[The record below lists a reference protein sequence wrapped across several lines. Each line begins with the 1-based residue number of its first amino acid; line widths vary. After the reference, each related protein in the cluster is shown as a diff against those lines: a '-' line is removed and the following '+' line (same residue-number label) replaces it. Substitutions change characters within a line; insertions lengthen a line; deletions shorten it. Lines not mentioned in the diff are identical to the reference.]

1 MKTKMRIPFVLLFIL
16 VILAS
21 SCREEKPAL
30 DDTATAMP
38 AITPTPRAVETVP
51 PVSLV
56 ANAAPAYPRVIG
68 RYPAAGEEAGLDS
81 VFEVYFDQPMRP
93 DAVITVTDGN
103 GAPVEGQTEWPESR
117 VLRFSPAKPLQSDS
131 QYQLTLDPETQA
143 ANGTPLLEGLTL
155 DFYTIGELAVSQVV
169 PNDGAQNVAI
179 DSVIT
184 VIFNRPVVPLTVGE
198 AASAWPNPLNIEPEI
213 PGQGEWVNTSV
224 YVYRPESTLIGSQS
238 YQVTVLADVINSL
251 SATGAT
257 MAEDMVSLFTVTP
270 PTFNFLELVDGPWN
284 PRTGY
289 DNMRLDQSFRLHFN
303 QPMESESTEAAV
315 SLRSGSTHAP
325 FISAWSEDFVTLTI
339 TPTQLLTLDTTYILR
354 IDESATSSQG
364 GTMASAFSWSAATV
378 EYPAI
383 RKTTPAD
390 GRTESDYSSFFRI
403 EFTSPMAEESLKG
416 RVIITPDIIG
426 DPDGLY
432 SPWNWSQ
439 NYYGFRPSTTY
450 TVQILPG
457 MKDVYGNEITEGR
470 TITFTTGKLQPSAS
484 LNLPYSVALYRSSG
498 SDSLWVSHQ
507 NVSELE
513 LALYSLPLQTFGR
526 LLHGDLYDLRFNPP
540 SDSLVWQNNVP
551 VTAPLNEMA
560 HKRFVLNQENTGPL
574 PTGFYFVA
582 LDSPEIRHNEP
593 HAQAQVLVMATANA
607 VLKTTATEAMIWATD
622 LTTGNPLPDVPV
634 YLYDRTYSL
643 VVEGVT
649 DEFGLAY
656 FDGLSLETGWDAR
669 YFAVVGEPGDD
680 IFGVAISNWNEGISS
695 YDFGIY
701 TDFYL
706 QPNQPTGY
714 IYTERPVYRP
724 GQPVYFKGVIR
735 LNDDLSYSLPA
746 FAEVQVQINSYDET
760 VYTDTLSLSDFGS
773 FSGEFLLD
781 DEAALGNYWIGVTTT
796 GGDRI
801 GNGYFEV
808 AEFRKPTFQVQ
819 VTAEERD
826 VSVGDTIQLAVDAR
840 FFSGGVVVDGAVEW
854 HVRSEAYTFS
864 PGPSLGRYSFRSV
877 ERDLGY
883 YYYDRTNQPTQVIA
897 EGVGQTDGQGRLL
910 LEIPAELQEGD
921 GSRRFVIEVSVTDVA
936 GNQVSGRSSVI
947 VHRSLVYPGISAT
960 QSVATAGEPADID
973 VIVVDWT
980 GDEVANQPVTV
991 EVVERRWYSVQEED
1005 DRGRTIWRSNVEEIP
1020 VEILGSPDLLTDENG
1035 RTAFQ
1040 FIPPNGGVFRIYV
1053 STQDVNGNVTRS
1065 STYMWVSGEEY
1076 VAWRQASDHSF
1087 ALISDKTSY
1096 EPGETAEILIA
1107 SPFQG
1112 EVSALVT
1119 VERGHIKQHEVIQL
1133 VNNSTIY
1140 KLPIT
1145 GDMAPNIFVSVM
1157 VIKGVDETNLAPD
1170 FKLGMTQFT
1179 VDREEQALSVTI
1191 TPDRT
1196 AVSPGETVNFT
1207 VTVQDHNGQPVNAEL
1222 SLSLT
1227 DLAVLTLANRKE
1239 LPLLDH
1245 FYSERYLSVNTAT
1258 LLAHNMDAYNQ
1269 ELEDEIKGGGGGA
1282 GSYGVLTIREEFP
1295 DTTYWEGQLETGPDG
1310 EVTVAVTLP
1319 DTLTTWRM
1327 DARAV
1332 TLDTKVGQTT
1342 VDIVSTLPVLI
1353 SPQTPRFFIV
1363 GDEVQLGAVVHNNTE
1378 TAVDATVLLD
1388 SSGVTLLE
1396 EAEQMITVPAG
1407 QQRFVT
1413 WTAVVQDVT
1422 RVDLIFI
1429 TTAGAFSDA
1438 TRPPL
1443 ATLEGGGLP
1452 VYKYEVPETVG
1463 SSGQLLDGGAVLE
1476 SIALPL
1482 YADYELTQGTVTIQ
1496 VAPSLAAAMTDGL
1509 DYLEHYPYEC
1519 TEQIV
1524 SKFLPNL
1531 LTVRA
1536 LKAAGIS
1543 EPALESSLNTQVNVA
1558 LQRLY
1563 SRQNPDGGW
1572 GWWGT
1577 YKSNTLVTAYVIQ
1590 ALVEAQKS
1598 DFAVSQAV
1606 IDNGVTFLEGHIRN
1620 VEQLSGRNR
1629 YNRQAFLVYVLALAG
1644 APSTQHMNT
1653 LFENRT
1659 SLDLYARGFL
1669 AQAIQLT
1676 DEEDP
1681 RLGTLLS
1688 DFISHANL
1696 SATGTSWEEAERDY
1710 WNWNTDTRTTAIV
1723 LDTMVKLDPDNP
1735 LTANAVRW
1743 LMAHRTDGRWASTQ
1757 ETAWTLMALTD
1768 FMVATGELQADFAYE
1783 VAVNGE
1789 RQLQGEANATTLRD
1803 VQQLQLDINEL
1814 LADEL
1819 NQVAF
1824 GRTDG
1829 PGNLYYTTH
1838 LEAYLPVTQVQPLDR
1853 GIIISRSYFDPADRE
1868 NPITEIEQGE
1878 TFLARLT
1885 IVVPNTLHYVVI
1897 EDYLPAGAEA
1907 VDQSLQTSQQV
1918 GAPDRY
1924 TWEEVQERGWGWW
1937 VFNHVELRDEKV
1949 VLSADVL
1956 PAGTYEYVYLVR
1968 AAIPGQYQVIPP
1980 TAQEFYFPEVYGRGA
1995 GSLFAVLPKE

>member
-16 VILAS
+16 VVLAS
-21 SCREEKPAL
+21 SCREEKPAS
-30 DDTATAMP
+30 DSVSTATPVIMP
-38 AITPTPRAVETVP
+38 TLPAVETETS
-51 PVSLV
+51 VSLV

-68 RYPAAGEEAGLDS
+68 RYPAAGEEAALDS
-81 VFEVYFDQPMRP
+81 VFEVYFDQPMQP
-93 DAVITVTDGN
+93 DTAVTVTDGK
-103 GAPVEGQTEWPESR
+103 GALVDGQTEWTQPR
-117 VLRFSPAKPLQSDS
+117 VMRFSPAKQLLSDS
-131 QYQLTLDPETQA
+131 QYQLTLGPNVLSAD
-143 ANGTPLLEGLTL
+143 GTPLLEGLTL
-155 DFYTIGELAVSQVV
+155 DFYTIGELAVSQLV
-169 PNDGAQNVAI
+169 PVNGAQDVAI

-184 VIFNRPVVPLTVGE
+184 VIFNRPVVPLTIGE
-198 AASAWPNPLNIEPEI
+198 TANTLPNPLSIEPNI
-213 PGQGEWVNTSV
+213 PGRGEWVNTSV
-224 YVYRPESTLIGSQS
+224 YVYRPESALIGSQLYRVS
-238 YQVTVLADVINSL
+238 VNAEVINAI

-257 MAEDMVSLFTVTP
+257 MAEDRVSLFTVTP
-270 PTFNFLELVDGPWN
+270 PTFDFLELIDGPWN

-289 DNMRLDQSFRLHFN
+289 SDMRLDQAFRLHFN
-303 QPMESESTEAAV
+303 QPMEPESTEAAV
-315 SLRSGSTHAP
+315 SLRSGTIFAP
-325 FISAWSEDFVTLTI
+325 FISAWSDDFVTLTI
-339 TPTQLLTLDTTYILR
+339 TPTELLSLDSAYTLR
-354 IDESATSSQG
+354 IDNSAISAQG
-364 GTMASAFSWSAATV
+364 GSMTRPFSWSATTV
-378 EYPAI
+378 KYPAI
-383 RKTTPAD
+383 LNTTPTD
-390 GRTESDYSSFFRI
+390 GSTESDYSSFFRI
-403 EFTSPMAEESLKG
+403 NFVSPMDEESLKG

-457 MKDVYGNEITEGR
+457 MKDLYGNETTQRR
-470 TITFTTGKLQPSAS
+470 TLTFTTGKLPPSAS

-513 LALYSLPLQTFGR
+513 VALYGLSLQTFGR

-540 SDSLVWQNNVP
+540 ANRLVWQNNVP

-560 HKRFVLNQENTGPL
+560 YKRFVLNQADTGPL

-582 LDSPEIRHNEP
+582 LDSPQIRHNEP
-593 HAQAQVLVMATANA
+593 HAQAQVLVLATANA

-622 LTTGNPLPDVPV
+622 LTTGDPLPEVPV
-634 YLYDRTYSL
+634 YLYDRTYSS

-656 FDGLSLETGWDAR
+656 FDNLTLETGWDTR
-669 YFAVVGEPGDD
+669 YFAMVGEPGSD

-724 GQPVYFKGVIR
+724 GQPVYFKGVVR
-735 LNDDLSYSLPA
+735 LNDDLSYSLPE
-746 FAEVQVQINSYDET
+746 FEEVKVQIDSYDET
-760 VYTDTLSLSDFGS
+760 VYTDTLALSDFGS
-773 FSGEFLLD
+773 FSGELLLD
-781 DEAALGNYWIGVTTT
+781 DEAVLGNYWIGVTTPS
-796 GGDRI
+796 GERI

-808 AEFRKPTFQVQ
+808 AEFRKPTFQVN
-819 VTAEERD
+819 VSAEESD

-840 FFSGGVVVDGAVEW
+840 FFSGGAIVDGAVEW
-854 HVRSEAYTFS
+854 QVRSEAYTFS
-864 PGPSLGRYSFRSV
+864 AGPSLARYSFRSV

-883 YYYDRTNQPTQVIA
+883 YYYDRTTQPSQVIA
-897 EGVGQTDGQGRLL
+897 EGIGQTDGQGQLL
-910 LEIPAELQEGD
+910 LEIPAELQEGE

-960 QSVATAGEPADID
+960 HSVATAGEAADID
-973 VIVVDWT
+973 VIVVYWD
-980 GDEVANQPVTV
+980 GSEVANQPITV

-1035 RTAFQ
+1035 RTSFQ
-1040 FIPPNGGVFRIYV
+1040 YIPPNGGVFRIYV
-1053 STQDVNGNVTRS
+1053 STQDINGNVTRS
-1065 STYMWVSGEEY
+1065 STYMWVSGEDY
-1076 VAWRQASDHSF
+1076 IAWRQASDHSF

-1119 VERGHIKQHEVIQL
+1119 VERGHIKQHEVIRL

-1140 KLPIT
+1140 QLPIT

-1157 VIKGVDETNLAPD
+1157 VIKGVDETSLAPD

-1179 VDREEQALSVTI
+1179 VDREEQALDVTI

-1196 AVSPGETVNFT
+1196 AVSPGEVVNFT
-1207 VTVQDHNGQPVNAEL
+1207 VTVKDHNGRPVNAEL

-1282 GSYGVLTIREEFP
+1282 GSYGVLTIREDFP
-1295 DTTYWEGQLETGPDG
+1295 DTTYWQGQLETGPDG
-1310 EVTVAVTLP
+1310 EVTVTVTLP

-1327 DARAV
+1327 DARAITV
-1332 TLDTKVGQTT
+1332 DTKVGQTT
-1342 VDIVSTLPVLI
+1342 ADIVSTLPVLI

-1363 GDEVQLGAVVHNNTE
+1363 GDEVQLGAVIHNNTE
-1378 TAVDATVLLD
+1378 TAVAATVMLESSGIELLD
-1388 SSGVTLLE
+1388 E
-1396 EAEQMITVPAG
+1396 PEQTITVPSG

-1413 WTAVVQDVT
+1413 WKAVVQDVM
-1422 RVDLIFI
+1422 RVDLIFY
-1429 TTAGAFSDA
+1429 TTAGDYSDA
-1438 TRPPL
+1438 TRPPQ

-1463 SSGQLLDGGAVLE
+1463 TSGQLLDGGAVME
-1476 SIALPL
+1476 SIALPI
-1482 YADYELTQGTVTIQ
+1482 YPGYELTQGTVTIQ

-1509 DYLEHYPYEC
+1509 DYLKTYPYEC

-1536 LKAAGIS
+1536 LNAAGITD
-1543 EPALESSLNTQVNVA
+1543 PTLEANLNTQVNVA

-1572 GWWGT
+1572 GWWGMNQ
-1577 YKSNTLVTAYVIQ
+1577 SNTLVTAYVIQ

-1598 DFAVSQAV
+1598 DFAISQAV
-1606 IDNGVTFLEGHIRN
+1606 IDDGVAFLQDHITN
-1620 VEQLSGRNR
+1620 VEQLDGRNR
-1629 YNRQAFLVYVLALAG
+1629 SNRQAFLVYVLALAG

-1653 LFENRT
+1653 LYDERA
-1659 SLDLYARGFL
+1659 SLDLYAQGFL

-1676 DEEDP
+1676 DGEDP
-1681 RLGTLLS
+1681 RLETLMG
-1688 DFISHANL
+1688 DFISHASL
-1696 SATGTSWEEAERDY
+1696 SATGANWEEAERDY

-1723 LDTMVKLDPDNP
+1723 LDTMVKLAPDNP

-1743 LMAHRTDGRWASTQ
+1743 LMAHRTNGRWASTQ

-1768 FMVATGELQADFAYE
+1768 FMVATGELEANFAYE

-1789 RQLQGEANATTLRD
+1789 LQLQGEANATTLRD
-1803 VQQLQLDINEL
+1803 VQQLQLDINQL
-1814 LADEL
+1814 LTDEL

-1824 GRTDG
+1824 GRADG

-1853 GIIISRSYFDPADRE
+1853 GIVISRSYFDPSDRE
-1868 NPITEIEQGE
+1868 NAITQIEQGE

-1897 EDYLPAGAEA
+1897 EDYLPAGVEA
-1907 VDQSLQTSQQV
+1907 VDQALQTSQQV

-1924 TWEEVQERGWGWW
+1924 TWEELQDRGWGWW

-1949 VLSADVL
+1949 VLSADLL

-1995 GSLFAVLPKE
+1995 GSLFAVLPKG